1 MRKSRDETAQTRQR
15 IVATGALEFRR
26 NGIAGTGLAEV
37 MAAAG
42 LTHGGFYRHFDSK
55 DALVKECL
63 SNALDAFRA
72 KIETAVAKRPGR
84 AGVLLAIDGYLSA
97 AHRDNED
104 CCPFVTLGSELARAS
119 HDIRAAAT
127 AILAELAD
135 FIAGH
140 MDDLPRSAAKNEA
153 LVLLSTMIG
162 AMSMARLVSDQKLSA
177 AILTRTRKSLSEQ
190 FGSTTTSSRT
200 SRVPG
205 RRNPARRSII

>member
-15 IVATGALEFRR
+15 IVTTGALEFRR
-26 NGIAGTGLAEV
+26 NGIAGTGVAEV

-63 SNALDAFRA
+63 TSAFGSFRA

-84 AGVLLAIDGYLSA
+84 AGVLLAIDDYLSA

-119 HDIRAAAT
+119 DDIRAAAT
-127 AILAELAD
+127 VILAELAE

-140 MDDLPRSAAKNEA
+140 MDDLPRAAAKNEA

-162 AMSMARLVSDQKLSA
+162 AMSMARLVSDQKLSV
-177 AILTRTRKSLSEQ
+177 AILTRTRKSLSQQ
-190 FGSTTTSSRT
+190 FGSTTSSRS

-205 RRNPARRSII
+205 RRDPPGKSAA